1 MEIQITFTTLRKK
14 DGKNLLN
21 KNTTFTNYLIFIVMG
36 RPKKDT
42 DDKKIKVS
50 ISLDRELYIK
60 IKSDNFKPSR
70 IIEKLV
76 REYYGN

>member
-1 MEIQITFTTLRKK
+1 
-14 DGKNLLN
+14 
-21 KNTTFTNYLIFIVMG
+21 MG

-50 ISLDRELYIK
+50 ISLDRELYDK

-76 REYYGN
+76 RKYYGN

>member
-1 MEIQITFTTLRKK
+1 
-14 DGKNLLN
+14 
-21 KNTTFTNYLIFIVMG
+21 MG

-60 IKSDNFKPSR
+60 IKSDNLKPSR